1 MLKSPG
7 CPQTN
12 GVNYKK
18 ESVVSMFLLR
28 WGLFLVGLVIFSL
41 GISVTIN
48 VNYLG
53 LHPWDVLS
61 IAFYEKIGLSI
72 GTWSILIG
80 CFLIL
85 VSYILDKSY
94 IRLGTFLNALI
105 IGSLIDF
112 YLWLDILPKATHTWT
127 DILIMVTG
135 IIIMGVGG
143 GVYNAAGV
151 GSGPRDGFMLS
162 ISDKT
167 GQSVQKVRIIT
178 ELSVLVIAFLLGG
191 TIFIFTFIFTFIQSP
206 IFQFVYQRIAKRV
219 NEYERKQKLRPKT
232 KMTG

>member
-1 MLKSPG
+1 
-7 CPQTN
+7 
-12 GVNYKK
+12 
-18 ESVVSMFLLR
+18 MFLLR
-28 WGLFLVGLVIFSL
+28 WGLFLLGLIVFSL

-48 VNYLG
+48 VNHLG

-61 IAFYEKIGLSI
+61 IAFFEKIGFTI
-72 GTWSILIG
+72 GTWSIIIG
-80 CFLIL
+80 CFLII

-94 IRLGTFLNALI
+94 IRLGTFLNAFI

-127 DILIMVTG
+127 DVIIMIVG
-135 IIIMGVGG
+135 IIIMGIGG

-178 ELSVLVIAFLLGG
+178 ELAVLVIAFLLGG

-206 IFQFVYQRIAKRV
+206 IFQLVYNRIATRV
-219 NEYERKQKLRPKT
+219 NDYEQKRKHTPKPKT
-232 KMTG
+232 KLTG